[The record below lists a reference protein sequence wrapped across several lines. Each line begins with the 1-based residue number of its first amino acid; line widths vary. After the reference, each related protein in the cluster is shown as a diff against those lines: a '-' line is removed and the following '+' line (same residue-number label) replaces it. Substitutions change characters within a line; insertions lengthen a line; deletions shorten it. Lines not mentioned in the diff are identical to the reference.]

1 MAFRLTPSDTS
12 FFDLLAVAAQ
22 HGVEASRLLTDLLG
36 ARGEEALRITEQ
48 LRDVEAA
55 ADETTHEVVRK
66 VNAAFI
72 TPFDHVDIVELAAAI
87 DTCVDEIESVGFL
100 IGLYRIPDLPADVV
114 AVIEIISRM
123 AQVTADAMPRLQSM
137 KLLDDYWIEV
147 NRLENQ
153 ADQLYR
159 RLLTQIFDGSITD
172 PIQVVQRKDLIEGL
186 ERAADSF
193 EVVAQHV
200 EMIAVKES

>member
-12 FFDLLAVAAQ
+12 FFDLLATAAQ

-87 DTCVDEIESVGFL
+87 DTCVDEIES
-100 IGLYRIPDLPADVV
+100 PAGRCRPGR
-114 AVIEIISRM
+114 AGP
-123 AQVTADAMPRLQSM
+123 APR
-137 KLLDDYWIEV
+137 
-147 NRLENQ
+147 
-153 ADQLYR
+153 R
-159 RLLTQIFDGSITD
+159 RARSA
-172 PIQVVQRKDLIEGL
+172 PAWR
-186 ERAADSF
+186 R
-193 EVVAQHV
+193 
-200 EMIAVKES
+200 